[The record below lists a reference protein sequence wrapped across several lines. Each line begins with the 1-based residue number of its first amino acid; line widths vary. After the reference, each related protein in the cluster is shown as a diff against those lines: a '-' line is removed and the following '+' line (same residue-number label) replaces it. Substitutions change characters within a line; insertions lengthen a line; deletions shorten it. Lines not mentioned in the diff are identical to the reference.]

1 MSIVP
6 SLPIVDKESEHLRR
20 LLRERDR
27 QLGEAEARIA
37 DLEADLVREKAKSKA
52 TERGAQKLRQILS
65 PLHQG
70 LGLIFGELDEMGI
83 EETSTVSSTPQP
95 QSSRT
100 SEVWESWKSRLG
112 EGPAKVIDALLLH
125 GAKNTQQLAMLTGY
139 HRTTIPAF
147 IFKLNKAG
155 LLNKSGGVFSLK
167 EL

>member
-65 PLHQG
+65 PLHQA
-70 LGLIFGELDEMGI
+70 LGMVFGEIESMGVG
-83 EETSTVSSTPQP
+83 EPEASDHQEKPSRVTS
-95 QSSRT
+95 
-100 SEVWESWKSRLG
+100 VWESWKQKLG
-112 EGPAKVIDALLLH
+112 GKQAEFIDALLTH
-125 GAKNTQQLAMLTGY
+125 GEMTAVQLKIATKCGQQTVY
-139 HRTTIPAF
+139 DT

-155 LLNKSGGVFSLK
+155 LINKNGGRFSLK
-167 EL
+167 EM